1 MKKKNTTKNYEV
13 RNGVNGIEILTRDA
27 DGKAHSVC
35 GERQL
40 IEVKDADGNVIR
52 KRLESRKECINRL
65 KAILGI

>member
-1 MKKKNTTKNYEV
+1 MKKNTTKNYKV
-13 RNGVNGIEILTRDA
+13 RDGINGIEVAIEGA
-27 DGKAHSVC
+27 DGRTYSVC
-35 GERQL
+35 GEKQL